1 MQRGIAMSDMMRLR
15 WRCRRGQKELDIV
28 MNRYLEQV
36 YTDAEPSQ
44 KAAFEELLLVED
56 PTIIDLLMER
66 IDAQNPEQQILL
78 DKLRTIMAL

>member
-1 MQRGIAMSDMMRLR
+1 MSEMMRLR

-36 YTDAEPSQ
+36 YTDAEASQ

-66 IDAQNPEQQILL
+66 IEAQNPQQQILL

>member
-1 MQRGIAMSDMMRLR
+1 MSDMMRLR

>member
-1 MQRGIAMSDMMRLR
+1 MSDMMRLR

-66 IDAQNPEQQILL
+66 IEPQNPEQGILL
-78 DKLRTIMAL
+78 VKLRTIVSL

>member
-1 MQRGIAMSDMMRLR
+1 MSDMMRLR

-36 YTDAEPSQ
+36 YTDAEASQ

-66 IDAQNPEQQILL
+66 IEAQNPEQQILL